1 MWFVLTKPPFRG
13 ENNMK
18 KYICPNCGFVRRY
31 QTKDKEL
38 QRKCKNCGAFVYNS
52 KVVLEAIMKCDV
64 LSTEAIAA
72 K

>member
-1 MWFVLTKPPFRG
+1 
-13 ENNMK
+13 MK

-52 KVVLEAIMKCDV
+52 KVVLEAMMKCDV
-64 LSTEAIAA
+64 LSTEAIAE

>member
-1 MWFVLTKPPFRG
+1 
-13 ENNMK
+13 MK

-52 KVVLEAIMKCDV
+52 KVVLEAIMKCGV
-64 LSTEAIAA
+64 LSTEAIAE